1 MSVFKDDSNSVQVEF
16 NAYSPIFVGMPLLP
30 IDATIADLK
39 AQLENHLGWGS
50 SEFWSNYDFEQLS
63 ERIAQQTGVSLSV
76 STLKRI
82 LGKVDYKSSPS
93 PTTLNTLAQFLKYA
107 NWRDFQLRT
116 TQTSETPVE
125 HTISLPRTRK
135 TKRLNQGLALA
146 SVFLLGLIVFLL
158 LRKTPYNP
166 ADFRFTS
173 NTVLTRGL
181 PNSVVFNFDVS
192 KAYDDDSVFIS
203 QSWDIRRKELVDKND
218 HHHSAIYYYPGFYR
232 AKLMVGGQVLKEHDL
247 QINTDGWLGLVE
259 ADWGKEP
266 LYFQP
271 SEIVDDQMVH
281 VTDEM
286 LRRHGIKRGPA
297 APKTI
302 LVNQQVSQGIKTD
315 QFDFSTEVKSLS
327 DSMASGC
334 QRVDVVLHAKND
346 LLVVPLV
353 EPGCTGDIYLA
364 AYGYYASS
372 RKANLSGFGC
382 HPSQWTRL
390 QVSCQSGLM
399 TFYVNQK
406 RVYQVRIKNRSA
418 EIIGVQVRFTG
429 PGAVRNTSVQS
440 ATKKMIF

>member
-1 MSVFKDDSNSVQVEF
+1 MSVFTDDSNSVQVDIK
-16 NAYSPIFVGMPLLP
+16 AYSPIFVGMPLLP

-39 AQLENHLGWGS
+39 AQLENQLGWGS
-50 SEFWSNYDFEQLS
+50 SELWSNYDFEQLS

-107 NWRDFQLRT
+107 DWRDFQLRT
-116 TQTSETPVE
+116 TQTSEPPVE
-125 HTISLPRTRK
+125 QPICSPPTRK
-135 TKRLNQGLALA
+135 SGWFKLWLALA
-146 SVFLLGLIVFLL
+146 SVLLLGLAAFLL
-158 LRKTPYNP
+158 KRKTTYIP
-166 ADFRFTS
+166 ADFQFTS
-173 NTVLTRGL
+173 NTILTQGL
-181 PNSVVFNFDVS
+181 PNSVVFSFNAT
-192 KAYDDDSVFIS
+192 KAHDGDSVFIS
-203 QSWDIRRKELVDKND
+203 QSWDIRRKQWVDKND

-247 QINTDGWLGLVE
+247 QINTEGWLGVVE
-259 ADWGKEP
+259 ADWGQEP
-266 LYFQP
+266 LYFKR
-271 SEIVDDQMVH
+271 SEIVDDQTVR

-286 LRRHGIKRGPA
+286 LNRYGVKRRPA

-315 QFDFSTEVKSLS
+315 QFEFATEIKSLS
-327 DSMASGC
+327 DPMANGC

-353 EPGCTGDIYLA
+353 EPGCTGAIYLA

-372 RKANLSGFGC
+372 RKANLSAFGC
-382 HPSQWTRL
+382 HPTEWTRL

-418 EIIGVQVRFTG
+418 DIIGVQVRFTG
-429 PGAVRNTSVQS
+429 PGAVRNTSLQS